1 MYRLIVF
8 FAVVVLLV
16 SCNGKSKT
24 GVTTV
29 VEDEPLEYSRQVQSA
44 IEYFEA
50 KGKGNSTDKHSF
62 QSVKKDSLDGEF
74 SVIYEKKIVYVQSRD
89 TILKAIFY
97 DREIVHPLNLRLANG
112 ENSLSNLFHI
122 PLIDS
127 DPTLRR
133 FGFWVHV
140 PNMDNYLQV
149 YIELKNDDA
158 SKGITLEQFLDNATL
173 TYISEYMLV
182 I

>member
-1 MYRLIVF
+1 
-8 FAVVVLLV
+8 
-16 SCNGKSKT
+16 
-24 GVTTV
+24 
-29 VEDEPLEYSRQVQSA
+29 
-44 IEYFEA
+44 
-50 KGKGNSTDKHSF
+50 
-62 QSVKKDSLDGEF
+62 
-74 SVIYEKKIVYVQSRD
+74 VIYEKKIVYVQSRD

-97 DREIVHPLNLRLANG
+97 DREIVHPLNLRFADG
-112 ENSLSNLFHI
+112 ENSLTNLFHI

-133 FGFWVHV
+133 FGFWMHV